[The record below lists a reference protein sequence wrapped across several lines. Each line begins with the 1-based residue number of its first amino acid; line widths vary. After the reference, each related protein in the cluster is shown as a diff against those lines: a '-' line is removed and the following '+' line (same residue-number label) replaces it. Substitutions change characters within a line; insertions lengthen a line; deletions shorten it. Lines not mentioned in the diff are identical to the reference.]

1 MAVATPSKPIR
12 PWRDALVAG
21 LVVAVAVCL
30 GGAVVYERARYEKM
44 ADVRR
49 HIAEQARR
57 MASIFS
63 SGRPGPKV
71 DVDDLRALT
80 EQVDPRLKFVRDN
93 AAEVRRAYL
102 FALDE
107 EETLTRIDTG
117 LRNEQPGPR
126 PIPDQA
132 LRARKHYQETAR
144 DPAQPEWL
152 VFDGPEATAFYLVK
166 GRTPAGDSA
175 LAIEADTEQLLIGLN
190 TIRHALWFT
199 ALVGVVVGGGIGFAV
214 WRMRHRA
221 AVVQNQLAESRKL
234 EEAVISSL
242 GAVIYTYD
250 PATDGLQWRGSAV
263 ALLGAVPENG
273 GESRAD
279 WIARIHPEDRAPY
292 AAALAAAIENLVPME
307 LEYRVKNADDSMLW
321 VLDRNRP
328 MKRRDGGGSHLV
340 GSLVDLTER
349 REAEDAL
356 RLFFDETA
364 MAHLAFDGDTLVDA
378 NPAALA
384 LFAADDKTALL
395 AQPAWALWPRRQP
408 THALSAEAWADHVM
422 ATMSKGASRFE
433 WQFRRLDGALV
444 ECDVFLRHAVFQDRD
459 VLMMGCTDVTQTKRA
474 RAQLVE
480 SEQRFR
486 DVSEAIGEFIWE
498 VDRDSRYTYA
508 SRRVLEVFGLEP
520 EAVLGRT
527 PFEFVP
533 EEDLAALRERS
544 TAILSRGVPFRNFE
558 HRVKR
563 ADGAVLWISV
573 SGRPTFNSSGE
584 IVGFRGASLDIT
596 EHRAREEEL
605 VLQKEAAE
613 AAGRAKGS
621 FLAMM
626 SHEIRTPLNSV
637 LGFADLVLETPLTPT
652 QRDYLETIKSSGDA
666 LLTLLND
673 ILDFSKIES
682 GQMEVEIRPTS
693 LSRCIDEVIGLYRPG
708 AAAKKL
714 SLTADIDS
722 NVPSVVLT
730 DASRLR
736 QILLNL
742 VGNAVKFTADGSVRV
757 HAFLEPALRPED
769 PGRIRIEV
777 SDTGIGVSG
786 VQRERLFKPFS
797 QADSSTTRRF
807 GGTGLGLAISQRLA
821 TLLDGKLG
829 LLEQPGPGAT
839 FFVEIP
845 ARVPPEAKTNEPARD
860 ASDPLIGLRPGVRA
874 PVVLVVDDN
883 TLNRR
888 LTSKL
893 LHMLGAETDTA
904 HSAVECFEKIASR
917 RYDLVLMDVQMP
929 GMDGLEATRNIRAHE
944 AERQSAR
951 LPIVAL
957 TADAMM
963 GDRERCLAAGMDDY
977 LTKPL
982 RREALARVLQDHA
995 GGARDA

>member
-1 MAVATPSKPIR
+1 MAAADLSKPIR
-12 PWRDALVAG
+12 PWRDALVVG
-21 LVVAVAVCL
+21 GVVSVAICL
-30 GGAVVYERARYEKM
+30 GGAVVYERACYEKM
-44 ADVRR
+44 ADMRR

-63 SGRPGPKV
+63 AGPSGVKV
-71 DVDDLRALT
+71 AVDDLRSL
-80 EQVDPRLKFVRDN
+80 EKEVDPRLKFMRDN
-93 AAEVRRAYL
+93 ATEVRRAYL

-107 EETLTRIDTG
+107 EESLTRIDTG
-117 LRNEQPGPR
+117 LSGEQPGPR
-126 PIPDQA
+126 PLPEAA

-144 DPAQPEWL
+144 DPARPEWL
-152 VFDGPEATAFYLVK
+152 VFDGAEATAFYLVK
-166 GRTPAGDSA
+166 GRTHAGDSA
-175 LAIEADTEQLLIGLN
+175 LAIEADAQQLLIGLD

-199 ALVGVVVGGGIGFAV
+199 VLVGVAVGGGVGAAV
-214 WRMRHRA
+214 WRMRRRA
-221 AVVQNQLAESRKL
+221 ALIQNQLVESRKL

-250 PATDGLQWRGSAV
+250 PATNRLQWRGSMA
-263 ALLGAVPENG
+263 ALLGGLPENG
-273 GESRAD
+273 GESRAA
-279 WIARIHPEDRAPY
+279 WIARIHPEDRASY
-292 AAALAAAIENLVPME
+292 TAALSAAVENFAPME
-307 LEYRVKNADDSMLW
+307 FEYRMKSAHGSTLW

-328 MKRRDGGGSHLV
+328 IRRRDGSVQLV
-340 GSLVDLTER
+340 GSLIDLTER
-349 REAEDAL
+349 HEAEDAL
-356 RLFFDETA
+356 RLFFEETA
-364 MAHLAFDGDTLVDA
+364 MAHLAFDGDTIVDV

-384 LFAADDKTALL
+384 LFAASDKPALL
-395 AQPAWALWPRRQP
+395 AKPVWALWPRRQP
-408 THALSAEAWADHVM
+408 THALSAAVWADQVI

-433 WQFRRLDGALV
+433 WQFQRLDGEPV
-444 ECDVFLRHAVFQDRD
+444 DCDVFLRHAVFQDRD
-459 VLMMGCTDVTQTKRA
+459 VLMMGCTDVTQTKLA
-474 RAQLVE
+474 RAQLIE

-498 VDRDSRYTYA
+498 VDREARYTYA
-508 SRRVLEVFGLEP
+508 SRRVVEVFGVEP

-533 EEDLAALRERS
+533 EEDIAALRERS
-544 TAILSRGVPFRNFE
+544 DAILSAGVPFRNFE

-596 EHRAREEEL
+596 KHRAHEAEL

-637 LGFADLVLETPLTPT
+637 LGFADLLIETPLTPT

-682 GQMEVEIRPTS
+682 GQMEVEVRPADI
-693 LSRCIDEVIGLYRPG
+693 SRCIHEVIGLYRPG

-714 SLTADIDS
+714 SLIATIDP
-722 NVPSVVLT
+722 NVPPVVLT

-742 VGNAVKFTADGSVRV
+742 VGNAVKFTANGAVRV
-757 HAFLEPALRPED
+757 YAALLPENS
-769 PGRIRIEV
+769 GRIRIEV

-786 VQRERLFKPFS
+786 AQRARLFKPFS

-807 GGTGLGLAISQRLA
+807 GGTGLGLAISRRLA
-821 TLLDGKLG
+821 ALLDGELG
-829 LLEQPGPGAT
+829 LVDHPGPGAT

-845 ARVPPEAKTNEPARD
+845 ARVPPPAETNERAPD
-860 ASDPLIGLRPGVRA
+860 PSDPLIALRPGVRV

-893 LHMLGAETDTA
+893 LHLLGAETDTA
-904 HSAVECFEKIASR
+904 PSAIDCFEKIATR

-929 GMDGLEATRNIRAHE
+929 GMDGLEATRHIRGLE
-944 AERQSAR
+944 AGGASAR

-982 RREALARVLQDHA
+982 RRDALARVLRDHT
-995 GGARDA
+995 GGAPKA